1 METDE
6 MYSSK
11 RLRRDKDVDDGDLK
25 SVGSLRPWQNASSR
39 IIRVSRVSGGK
50 DRHSKVWTAKG
61 LRDRRVRLSV
71 STAIQFYD
79 LQDRLGYDQPSKA
92 VDWLIKAADAAIAD
106 LPELDGAF
114 PIMPPAMVLSGL
126 ASLPDRSA
134 AVSEQQISP
143 SKSTCSSASE
153 ISKGSTLSL
162 SRCQARELVREKS
175 AKEKKNEVDAN
186 AHQHES
192 LITHSSF
199 TELLTVGSTS
209 ELADCGTGFG
219 QKQMRPQIA
228 ASTADYFGQAG
239 IFGQAHKFP
248 QLVPGYSSMVHGGNN
263 SHMGMGMMAYN
274 TAAAAAAAA
283 AGDHQEMQQYSLMQ
297 DHVIPVAA
305 VAPGVDYDLN
315 VSIASVFTGFN
326 RGTLQSNSPHHHHH
340 HLVDAVNLPFFIGAS
355 IPVAATEGASSEN
368 QYLGGFNGRLQ
379 VCCKDAH
386 RHPKLKGEGKG

>member
-1 METDE
+1 MDAQG
-6 MYSSK
+6 MHSSK
-11 RLRRDKDVDDGDLK
+11 RFRRDKDEENGDLMG
-25 SVGSLRPWQNASSR
+25 VGSLRPWQNASSR

-114 PIMPPAMVLSGL
+114 PMPPAMVLSGR
-126 ASLPDRSA
+126 ANLPDRAVA
-134 AVSEQQISP
+134 AEQLISP

-153 ISKGSTLSL
+153 TSKGSSLSL
-162 SRCQARELVREKS
+162 SRCHAKELVREKT
-175 AKEKKNEVDAN
+175 AKEKKNEQDAT
-186 AHQHES
+186 AHQHEN

-219 QKQMRPQIA
+219 QKQLRPQLA

-239 IFGQAHKFP
+239 IFGQAHKIP
-248 QLVPGYSSMVHGGNN
+248 QLLPGYSSMVHAGNN
-263 SHMGMGMMAYN
+263 PHVGMGTLTYN
-274 TAAAAAAAA
+274 SAA
-283 AGDHQEMQQYSLMQ
+283 AGEHQEMQQYSFLQ
-297 DHVIPVAA
+297 DHVIPMAA

-315 VSIASVFTGFN
+315 VSISSVFTGFN
-326 RGTLQSNSPHHHHH
+326 RGTLQSNSPNHH
-340 HLVDAVNLPFFIGAS
+340 HLVDGVNLPFFFGAS
-355 IPVAATEGASSEN
+355 IPVAAAEGASSEN
-368 QYLGGFNGRLQ
+368 QYPGGFNGRLQ
-379 VCCKDAH
+379 VCCNEAH